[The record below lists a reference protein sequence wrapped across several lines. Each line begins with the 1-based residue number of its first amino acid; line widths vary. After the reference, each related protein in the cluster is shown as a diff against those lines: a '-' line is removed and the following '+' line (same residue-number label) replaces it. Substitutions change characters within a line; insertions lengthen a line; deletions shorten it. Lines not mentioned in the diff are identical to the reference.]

1 MWEWLLWGHTPKP
14 RPKQLGDVLER
25 LLAAG
30 AGDGESAFTLPEKEL
45 KRLCSAARD
54 ALLKEPTLLDISTA
68 GNVVVVGDLH
78 GQFGDL
84 QRIFQRLGR
93 PGSDDKVWIFLGDY
107 IDRGPMGLEIVAT
120 LLALKLRHPNSIYL
134 LRGNHECSEITVLF
148 GFCGE
153 CQRRSTLAVWEAV
166 MQVFDALPLA
176 ALLNNKVFL
185 CHGGISPYLHR
196 PQDVNA
202 IRRPLDVN
210 PNGEGLLADLLWA
223 DPSGH
228 ISGWCANPRGVSFVF
243 GLDVA
248 QQWLRQQ
255 GLRAIVR
262 AHMVQQNGFEVL
274 GNNEVMTVFSA
285 TDYRDSG
292 NTGAVLLIAPT
303 LEFEFVC
310 FPPTARPDGAVA
322 PQAAAGAAAGQP
334 AEQEQFSSPQ
344 PAAPLPDNAGV
355 SLPVG
360 PLAASPFAADAD
372 VPLRAAAPVAGV
384 EASPAA
390 QTMQQEAEEER
401 EVISNQDLA
410 NLARKG
416 SAGLEQ
422 LEQLTG
428 GSRVPAVALLARK
441 SAGACTAAAGSG
453 SSPPAD

>member
-202 IRRPLDVN
+202 IRRPLVRCLVEVAAY
-210 PNGEGLLADLLWA
+210 GAERQTGLSIAQETVAPCATSCMSICLPPASSRPCAALRMSTPMARACWRTCCGQTPAATSVGGAPTRAESALCLAWTSRS
-223 DPSGH
+223 SGCA
-228 ISGWCANPRGVSFVF
+228 SRGCAPLCGRTWCSRT
-243 GLDVA
+243 
-248 QQWLRQQ
+248 
-255 GLRAIVR
+255 GLRCW
-262 AHMVQQNGFEVL
+262 
-274 GNNEVMTVFSA
+274 A
-285 TDYRDSG
+285 TTRS
-292 NTGAVLLIAPT
+292 
-303 LEFEFVC
+303 
-310 FPPTARPDGAVA
+310 
-322 PQAAAGAAAGQP
+322 
-334 AEQEQFSSPQ
+334 
-344 PAAPLPDNAGV
+344 
-355 SLPVG
+355 
-360 PLAASPFAADAD
+360 
-372 VPLRAAAPVAGV
+372 
-384 EASPAA
+384 
-390 QTMQQEAEEER
+390 
-401 EVISNQDLA
+401 
-410 NLARKG
+410 
-416 SAGLEQ
+416 
-422 LEQLTG
+422 
-428 GSRVPAVALLARK
+428 
-441 SAGACTAAAGSG
+441 
-453 SSPPAD
+453 